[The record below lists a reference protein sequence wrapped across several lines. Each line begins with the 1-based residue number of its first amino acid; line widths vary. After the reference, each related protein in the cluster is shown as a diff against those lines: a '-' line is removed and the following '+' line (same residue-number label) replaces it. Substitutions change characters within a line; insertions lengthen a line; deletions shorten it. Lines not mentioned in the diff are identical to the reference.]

1 MATHLEM
8 LKGPQNQEQT
18 QQRIRESIQQQE
30 HRQWL
35 QLGPTRELLEE
46 LEEQRSKLQR
56 RAEILADKGSS
67 STGEILA
74 LLNRANQIHI
84 TVERIKAGKE
94 N

>member
-8 LKGPQNQEQT
+8 LKGPQNQEQM
-18 QQRIRESIQQQE
+18 QQRIRESIRQQE

-35 QLGPTRELLEE
+35 QLVPTRELLEE
-46 LEEQRSKLQR
+46 LAEQRSSLLR
-56 RAEILADKGSS
+56 RAEILANQGSS

-84 TVERIKAGKE
+84 TVERIKVGKE

>member
-1 MATHLEM
+1 MRTHLEL
-8 LKGPQNQEQT
+8 LKGQRNPEQT
-18 QQRIRESIQQQE
+18 QQQIKESIRQQE

-35 QLGPTRELLEE
+35 QLVPTRELLEE
-46 LEEQRSKLQR
+46 LAEQRSSLLR
-56 RAEILADKGSS
+56 RAEILANQGSS

-84 TVERIKAGKE
+84 TVERIKVGKE